1 MLDPLWMITS
11 NCIIPVRLSM
21 FSHITHTQCQAFF
34 IFHNQRPHPQSLFQ
48 LKINKRKNILF
59 DFNKIAVHRMSCW
72 GFCHGGVTFTHQC
85 LITCQFVIG
94 FVFCNYVFDGNIFEL
109 EKLNYGWEITKKSY
123 FWFFPFI
130 PFCFISI
137 FIRTLQNTYY
147 KKRTPLL

>member
-59 DFNKIAVHRMSCW
+59 DFNKIAVNRMSCW

-94 FVFCNYVFDGNIFEL
+94 FVFLQLCIWWQYIRIGKTKLWMRNYQ
-109 EKLNYGWEITKKSY
+109 EKLFLIV
-123 FWFFPFI
+123 
-130 PFCFISI
+130 SI
-137 FIRTLQNTYY
+137 H
-147 KKRTPLL
+147 PLLFYFYLYSHTTKHVL